1 MTTSTFLP
9 ARLDAARW
17 DDLEPLFQ
25 ALQQRPISSRADLEQ
40 WLLDRSALDAACS
53 EAQAIL
59 YINMTCRTED
69 TAAQQAYA
77 DYIQTIPPQLK
88 PASFELD
95 KRFVELAVR
104 LSLDSANP
112 AAAPASGGR
121 YTVMQRD
128 LAADVSIFR
137 PENVAVET
145 ELDLLA
151 QKYEQIAGAMTVN
164 YDGREQTM
172 PQMARYQELTDR
184 SVRESAW
191 RAVSERRLKD
201 KDAIDAV
208 FDEMIKLRHQ
218 VARNAGF
225 DNFVGYAFKA
235 KHRFDYDPKA
245 CFAFHDAAQRSIVPV
260 VRRIDEQRRRKLGVD
275 KLRPWDLAVDPLG
288 RGPLRPFNGGR
299 ELMSKSVAAFHR
311 LDPRLADMLAAL
323 GDGSESRGADNGASL
338 DLDSR
343 KGKAPGGYQY
353 MLEQSRRAFIFMNAA
368 GLHSD
373 VTTMLH
379 EAGHAF
385 HSTLCRDEPLV
396 HYRNPPMEFAEV
408 ASMSMELLAMPYLA
422 GSNGRT
428 SANGASDTFY
438 SDPADFARACRH
450 QLERSIDVLPW
461 IATIDAF
468 QHWIYSNPTHTREQ
482 RTAQWLSLI
491 DRFGHAIAWDGLE
504 PQKQNMWQRQMH
516 LFSHPFYYIEYG
528 IAQLGAL
535 QLWLISL
542 EQSPKVAVENY
553 IRAMRLGGSK
563 PLPDL
568 FAAAG
573 LTFDFGESTVKRLM
587 DRVERELE
595 KLPE

>member
-1 MTTSTFLP
+1 MTTTFVP
-9 ARLDAARW
+9 AQLDATRW
-17 DDLEPLFQ
+17 DQLEPLFRM
-25 ALQQRPISSRADLEQ
+25 LQQRPISTRSDLER

-77 DYIQTIPPQLK
+77 DYIQAIPPQLK

-95 KRFVELAVR
+95 QRFVDLAAR
-104 LSLDSANP
+104 LALDAVP
-112 AAAPASGGR
+112 DASGKPR

-151 QKYEQIAGAMTVN
+151 QKYEQVAGAMTVT

-208 FDEMIKLRHQ
+208 YDEMIKLRHQ

-245 CFAFHDAAQRSIVPV
+245 CFAFHDAAQRSIVPL
-260 VRRIDEQRRRKLGVD
+260 VRRLDGQRRKKLNVD

-299 ELMSKSVAAFHR
+299 ELMAKSVAAFKR

-323 GDGSESRGADNGASL
+323 GDGSEARGADNGASL

-368 GLHSD
+368 GLHGD

-385 HSTLCRDEPLV
+385 HSTLCRDEPLL

-422 GSNGRT
+422 SSTNAQSPVP
-428 SANGASDTFY
+428 SAFY

-468 QHWIYSNPTHTREQ
+468 QHWIYANPAHTREQ
-482 RTAQWLSLI
+482 RTSQWLSLI

-573 LTFDFGESTVKRLM
+573 LTFDFGEATVKRLM
-587 DRVERELE
+587 ERVERELE